1 MKRCTKPNKFRMETR
16 QVTTSVWVLLQFEVV
31 CRHAKFPGLNQFSS
45 VVEPDP
51 TPSLYWLVDSSKQSL
66 LTVY

>member
-45 VVEPDP
+45 VVEPHHC
-51 TPSLYWLVDSSKQSL
+51 TGWLIAANNPYLQYTDAL
-66 LTVY
+66 